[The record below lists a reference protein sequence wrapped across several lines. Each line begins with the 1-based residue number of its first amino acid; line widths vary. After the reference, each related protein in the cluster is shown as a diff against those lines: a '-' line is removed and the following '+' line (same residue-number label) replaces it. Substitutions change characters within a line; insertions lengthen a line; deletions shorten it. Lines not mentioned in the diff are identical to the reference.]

1 MGLKIVAGSAK
12 GRKLRGPKTKGIR
25 PATARVRESLFQILG
40 NLEGL
45 KVLDLFA
52 GTGSM
57 GLEAL
62 SRGADSVVFVDP
74 NQAAVSLLFHNLG
87 VTKFLDRAHV
97 LKKKANLAI
106 EFLHKKGD
114 RYDLI
119 FLDPPYD
126 RGFVDGTLKKLHLCP
141 LLAKDGLL
149 LCEHSP
155 REIPTFL
162 SGLEVADER
171 KYGQTTV
178 TFLKPRAMGGSS
190 KD

>member
-12 GRKLRGPKTKGIR
+12 GRKLRGPKSQGIR
-25 PATARVRESLFQILG
+25 PAAARVRESLFQILG
-40 NLEGL
+40 DMSG
-45 KVLDLFA
+45 KRVLDLFA

-74 NQAAVSLLFHNLG
+74 NQAAVSLLFHNLEITG
-87 VTKFLDRAHV
+87 FKDRAHI
-97 LKKKANLAI
+97 LKKKAAAAV
-106 EFLHKKGD
+106 EFLHKKGYQ
-114 RYDLI
+114 YDLI

-126 RGFVDGTLKKLHLCP
+126 KGFVDGTLKKLKAFP
-141 LLAKDGLL
+141 LLAPGGLL

-155 REIPTFL
+155 REIPAFL
-162 SGLEVADER
+162 SGLEVADIR

-178 TFLKPRAMGGSS
+178 TFLKETPCEA
-190 KD
+190 K

>member
-12 GRKLRGPKTKGIR
+12 GRKLRGPKSQGIR
-25 PATARVRESLFQILG
+25 PAAARVRESLFQILG
-40 NLEGL
+40 DLQGK

-62 SRGADSVVFVDP
+62 SRGADEAVFVDP
-74 NQAAVSLLFHNLG
+74 NQAAVSLLFHNLKATG
-87 VTKFLDRAHV
+87 FQDRSHI
-97 LKKKANLAI
+97 LKKKAAAAVEI
-106 EFLHKKGD
+106 LHKKGF

-126 RGFVDGTLKKLHLCP
+126 KGFVDATLKKLKSHP
-141 LLAKDGLL
+141 LLAEGGLL

-155 REIPTFL
+155 REIPAFL

-171 KYGQTTV
+171 KYGQTIV
-178 TFLKPRAMGGSS
+178 TFLRETHAK
-190 KD
+190 